1 MNYRC
6 LLSLLFVALSLSV
19 WAEQIPES
27 TARQVAQHVL
37 SGFNPLRATVS
48 PVLAYQAQNSLRVK
62 SSLIT
67 RLINSCAV
75 WEVGE
80 RQLLSSQERV
90 RI

>member
-6 LLSLLFVALSLSV
+6 LLSLLFAALSLSV

-48 PVLAYQAQNSLRVK
+48 PVLAYQAPN
-62 SSLIT
+62 
-67 RLINSCAV
+67 
-75 WEVGE
+75 
-80 RQLLSSQERV
+80 
-90 RI
+90 